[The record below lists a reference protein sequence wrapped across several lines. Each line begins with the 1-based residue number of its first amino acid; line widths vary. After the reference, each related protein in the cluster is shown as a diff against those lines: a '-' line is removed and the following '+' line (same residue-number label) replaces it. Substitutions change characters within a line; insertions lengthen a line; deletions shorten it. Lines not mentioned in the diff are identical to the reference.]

1 MDRMKMLA
9 SEKDPVA
16 TWEMIDK
23 EIGDVVDQ
31 RSQLRNP
38 QQVWNAQWQLNSTHG
53 KHGSHLT

>member
-38 QQVWNAQWQLNSTHG
+38 QQV
-53 KHGSHLT
+53 